1 MSIFFELEKLLAE
14 HLEGFILMSIEG
26 GELQKNFKTF
36 NWKFQI
42 KNSKE
47 FPIGLV
53 KAGAS
58 MVGGIF
64 AVATMNCRGEMF
76 TKVGTGFGLFRIIP

>member
-1 MSIFFELEKLLAE
+1 MGNFQVYDALSIFFELEKLLVE
-14 HLEGFILMSIEG
+14 HLEGFILLSREG
-26 GELQKNFKTF
+26 GELQIFFKTF
-36 NWKFQI
+36 NWKFQL

-47 FPIGLV
+47 FPVGLV

-64 AVATMNCRGEMF
+64 VIATMNC
-76 TKVGTGFGLFRIIP
+76 